1 MAEKSTLDLLRDVNK
16 DIDTANRT
24 LDAAGR
30 AVSGGAELF
39 GFPSATAGK
48 KAPASGTAP
57 TGGLE
62 LQGVQGA
69 SVLESAVQTVG
80 GKKYFSV
87 PAPNGTRIIIPRQ
100 VSSTGQER
108 YLGAHALESVINL
121 MNGSEKCGNIVV
133 LDESKRPS
141 QKYYDIGPEG
151 QIFLKGTNKE
161 IKVYDQT
168 TSTPSVPLSEKEFDI
183 LKKALST
190 QTNDVTHFKTTKD
203 RGYAEDSTAEKGSW
217 FSRNWWKILLGL
229 VIAGGIAWG
238 GVAIHNNRLKKKE
251 KKAAQ
256 AAAAASNTN
265 ENANTNSSQNSSAST
280 GTNTA
285 SALTG
290 TNITNESANLTV
302 TQNSGNSL

>member
-1 MAEKSTLDLLRDVNK
+1 MAEKSTLDLLRDFNK
-16 DIDTANRT
+16 DIDTANKT

-87 PAPNGTRIIIPRQ
+87 PAPDGTRIIIPRQ

-133 LDESKRPS
+133 LDSSNQPS
-141 QKYYDIGPEG
+141 RQYYDIDPEG
-151 QIFLKGTNKE
+151 RILLKGTNKE
-161 IKVYDQT
+161 IKL
-168 TSTPSVPLSEKEFDI
+168 SHEGSNASVILSEKEFDI

>member
-1 MAEKSTLDLLRDVNK
+1 MADNTALDFFNNINRNINTANKTLDS
-16 DIDTANRT
+16 
-24 LDAAGR
+24 AGR
-30 AVSGGAELF
+30 AVTGGAALF
-39 GFPSATAGK
+39 GVSDTTPDKKNAASAAT
-48 KAPASGTAP
+48 P
-57 TGGLE
+57 TSGLE
-62 LQGVQGA
+62 LQGVQGV
-69 SVLESAVQTVG
+69 SVLESAVQTAG

-87 PAPNGTRIIIPRQ
+87 PAPDGTRIIIPRQ

-108 YLGAHALESVINL
+108 YLGAHALESVMNL
-121 MNGSEKCGNIVV
+121 MNGSEKCGNIIV
-133 LDESKRPS
+133 LNAQRQPS
-141 QKYYDIGPEG
+141 ALYYDIGPEG

-161 IKVYDQT
+161 LKL
-168 TSTPSVPLSEKEFDI
+168 SHEGSNASVILSEKEFDI

-238 GVAIHNNRLKKKE
+238 GVAIHNNRLEKKE

-256 AAAAASNTN
+256 AAAAASNAN
-265 ENANTNSSQNSSAST
+265 ENSNTNSSQNSSA
-280 GTNTA
+280 NTSSNTS

-290 TNITNESANLTV
+290 TNITSEPVNLTG